1 MAPATHFLIGW
12 MVANLPGLNR
22 RDRAAVA
29 IAGVI
34 PDVDGLGVIAEVAT
48 RNSARPLTWFSD
60 YHHALHNLTFALV
73 VSAAAFLLAT
83 KRWKTALLVFL
94 SFHLHLLG
102 DLVGARGPDG
112 YQWPIPY
119 LLPWSRAW
127 ELTWSGQWALDA
139 WPNFL
144 LTFLLIA
151 TTLYLAWSRG
161 YSPLEMVSK
170 SADAAFVAT
179 LRARFSGPK
188 ARSASYNP

>member
-22 RDRAAVA
+22 RERASVA

-60 YHHALHNLTFALV
+60 YHHTLHNLTFALAI
-73 VSAAAFLLAT
+73 SAVAFFLAT
-83 KRWKTALLVFL
+83 RRWKTALLVFL

-119 LLPWSRAW
+119 LLPWSRAA
-127 ELTWSGQWALDA
+127 ELTWSGQWALNA

-144 LTFLLIA
+144 ITGVLLA
-151 TTLYLAWSRG
+151 ATLYLAWARG
-161 YSPLEMVSK
+161 YSPLEIVSQRG
-170 SADAAFVAT
+170 DAALVAT
-179 LRARFSGPK
+179 LRARFPNPQVK
-188 ARSASYNP
+188 PRVYNP